1 MHYMVY
7 SCFSWCWAS
16 GWTKGSSAPQRGN
29 VVLSKNHL
37 WSPSTLW
44 KMPGWKTSFAGTGI
58 LAWTGAALLYII
70 NLHIPYEEKH
80 HLNIENGWIGQ
91 HGQRKMR
98 MNRRILRATKF
109 FQCPSGCHKGSPE
122 VTMDNV
128 WGPTNLGF
136 HEAIWQGFGSEY
148 LPLHENGWI
157 PPLRFWDS
165 SIASKRWENNLA
177 TLFATGWKPTCHA
190 KHHENGQ
197 SPFSTGWMFRSIV
210 SHWCV
215 FFLLCYRRV
224 ISHIVWL
231 VVLTESRNSF
241 SSSSFCGTKKNV
253 NSHVFFLRAFTQVAS
268 RNAPVGSAPDLAPNE
283 DVDGPSTSLLN
294 YFNKVMTCLAI
305 SYQHLYFS
313 YWHRWGKTVAWGF
326 ASMGD

>member
-1 MHYMVY
+1 MQYMVY

-80 HLNIENGWIGQ
+80 HLNIENGSIGQ
-91 HGQRKMR
+91 HGQREMR

-109 FQCPSGCHKGSPE
+109 FYCSSGRHKGSPE

-148 LPLHENGWI
+148 LPLHENGCI

-165 SIASKRWENNLA
+165 SIASKRWDNNLA
-177 TLFATGWKPTCHA
+177 MFATGSAGNLLAMQNITKMASHRFQLAECFDPSFPT
-190 KHHENGQ
+190 GL
-197 SPFSTGWMFRSIV
+197 
-210 SHWCV
+210 
-215 FFLLCYRRV
+215 FFFYRRV
-224 ISHIVWL
+224 ISHVVWL

-241 SSSSFCGTKKNV
+241 SNSFCGTKKNV
-253 NSHVFFLRAFTQVAS
+253 NSHVFFACFYPGRFQKCTRRLRPGSCAKRRRWRAKYFVVELFQQG
-268 RNAPVGSAPDLAPNE
+268 RDLLGNIISAPIFLLLA
-283 DVDGPSTSLLN
+283 
-294 YFNKVMTCLAI
+294 
-305 SYQHLYFS
+305 
-313 YWHRWGKTVAWGF
+313 
-326 ASMGD
+326 

>member
-1 MHYMVY
+1 
-7 SCFSWCWAS
+7 
-16 GWTKGSSAPQRGN
+16 
-29 VVLSKNHL
+29 
-37 WSPSTLW
+37 
-44 KMPGWKTSFAGTGI
+44 
-58 LAWTGAALLYII
+58 
-70 NLHIPYEEKH
+70 
-80 HLNIENGWIGQ
+80 
-91 HGQRKMR
+91 
-98 MNRRILRATKF
+98 
-109 FQCPSGCHKGSPE
+109 
-122 VTMDNV
+122 MDNV

-148 LPLHENGWI
+148 LSLHENGWI
-157 PPLRFWDS
+157 PPLRCWVS

-210 SHWCV
+210 SHWFV
-215 FFLLCYRRV
+215 FFSPLLPARFPTLCG
-224 ISHIVWL
+224 L
-231 VVLTESRNSF
+231 SF
-241 SSSSFCGTKKNV
+241 WRSQGTVFPTVFAAQKRTWI
-253 NSHVFFLRAFTQVAS
+253 HMFFLRAFTQVAS
-268 RNAPVGSAPDLAPNE
+268 RNAPVGSAPDLARNE

-294 YFNKVMTCLAI
+294 YFNRVVICLAI

>member
-1 MHYMVY
+1 MQYMVY

-215 FFLLCYRRV
+215 FFSPLLPARYFPHCLACRFDGV
-224 ISHIVWL
+224 K
-231 VVLTESRNSF
+231 EQF
-241 SSSSFCGTKKNV
+241 FQQQ
-253 NSHVFFLRAFTQVAS
+253 FLRHKKEREFTRFFFACFYPGRFQKCTRRLRPGSCAKRRRWRAKYFVVELFQQGHDLLG
-268 RNAPVGSAPDLAPNE
+268 NIISAPIFLLLA
-283 DVDGPSTSLLN
+283 
-294 YFNKVMTCLAI
+294 
-305 SYQHLYFS
+305 
-313 YWHRWGKTVAWGF
+313 
-326 ASMGD
+326 

>member
-1 MHYMVY
+1 
-7 SCFSWCWAS
+7 
-16 GWTKGSSAPQRGN
+16 
-29 VVLSKNHL
+29 
-37 WSPSTLW
+37 
-44 KMPGWKTSFAGTGI
+44 
-58 LAWTGAALLYII
+58 
-70 NLHIPYEEKH
+70 
-80 HLNIENGWIGQ
+80 
-91 HGQRKMR
+91 
-98 MNRRILRATKF
+98 
-109 FQCPSGCHKGSPE
+109 
-122 VTMDNV
+122 MDNV

-148 LPLHENGWI
+148 LPLHENGCI

-210 SHWCV
+210 SHWFVIFSRLLPARYFPRCLACRFDGV
-215 FFLLCYRRV
+215 KEQFFQQFLR
-224 ISHIVWL
+224 H
-231 VVLTESRNSF
+231 
-241 SSSSFCGTKKNV
+241 KKEREFTR
-253 NSHVFFLRAFTQVAS
+253 FFLRAFTQVAS

-294 YFNKVMTCLAI
+294 YFNKVVTCLAI

-313 YWHRWGKTVAWGF
+313 YWHRWGKTVTWGF
-326 ASMGD
+326 AGMGD